1 MFRVIEHSMALRRT
15 DSGCVAGGRSEVW
28 RALYWLT
35 HAKELS
41 SACNI
46 GSIFL
51 YVAYV
56 PAGCLS
62 FPVVAEPA
70 MTTVTL
76 ITQFTCHRSCRITKR

>member
-1 MFRVIEHSMALRRT
+1 MFRVIEHPMALCRT
-15 DSGCVAGGRSEVW
+15 GSGCVAGGRSEVW
-28 RALYWLT
+28 RALYRLT

-56 PAGCLS
+56 PARCLS

-70 MTTVTL
+70 VITVAFV
-76 ITQFTCHRSCRITKR
+76 TQFTCHRSCRITKR